1 MMQTQYYY
9 PYWQSE
15 HFLFIL
21 LTILAP
27 IIVVRWSRK
36 SDEKVKERIAKI
48 LAILLIGNFLAY
60 QAYRISAGFWSVK
73 YDLPLEL
80 CNWAIAVTAI
90 ALWTKNRRW
99 SELAFFWVMAG
110 SIHGIITPDIHEP
123 FPHLTYITFVI
134 GHSGL
139 VLAVFYAVFGL
150 GLKPQA
156 GVVKRV
162 MLISQLYLAV
172 AFTVNGLLGSNYGYL
187 MRKPEGGSFLDLLHE
202 WPYYVLEL
210 QLIGLVS
217 YTLIY
222 LPFWWVNRRAGVE
235 TM

>member
-1 MMQTQYYY
+1 MQTEYYY
-9 PYWQSE
+9 PYWQWE

-21 LTILAP
+21 LTLISP
-27 IIVVRWSRK
+27 IMVIGFSKKSNEIVR
-36 SDEKVKERIAKI
+36 ERIAKI
-48 LAILLIGNFLAY
+48 LAILLAVNFLVY
-60 QAYRISAGFWSVK
+60 QIYRITMGYWSIK

-90 ALWTKNRRW
+90 ALWTKNNRW
-99 SELAFFWVMAG
+99 AEVAFFWVMAG

-150 GLKPQA
+150 GLKPKV

-162 MLISQLYLAV
+162 MLYSQLYLAV
-172 AFTVNGLLGSNYGYL
+172 AFSVNALLGSNYGYL

-210 QLIGLVS
+210 QIIGLVS

-222 LPFWWVNRRAGVE
+222 FPFWWSNRKKGVE

>member
-1 MMQTQYYY
+1 MQTEYYY
-9 PYWQSE
+9 PYWQWE

-21 LTILAP
+21 LTLISP
-27 IIVVRWSRK
+27 IMVIGFSKKSNEIVR
-36 SDEKVKERIAKI
+36 ERIAKI
-48 LAILLIGNFLAY
+48 LAILLAVNFLVY
-60 QAYRISAGFWSVK
+60 QIYRITMGYWSIN

-90 ALWTKNRRW
+90 ALWTKNNRW
-99 SELAFFWVMAG
+99 AEVAFFWVMAG

-150 GLKPQA
+150 GLKPKV

-162 MLISQLYLAV
+162 MLYSQLYLAV
-172 AFTVNGLLGSNYGYL
+172 AFSVNALLGSNYGYL

-210 QLIGLVS
+210 QIIGLVS

-222 LPFWWVNRRAGVE
+222 FPFWWFNRKKGVE